1 MCGTY
6 SMQYPHID
14 LSHHKENRQHLNIKG
29 IEGIKGLY
37 LNTVKVSK

>member
-6 SMQYPHID
+6 SRHYPHID
-14 LSHHKENRQHLNIKG
+14 LPHFKEIQQDLNIKG